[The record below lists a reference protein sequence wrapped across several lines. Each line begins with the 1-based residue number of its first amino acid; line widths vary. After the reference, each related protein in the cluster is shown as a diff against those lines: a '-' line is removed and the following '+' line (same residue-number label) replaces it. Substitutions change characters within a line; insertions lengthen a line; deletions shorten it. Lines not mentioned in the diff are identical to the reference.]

1 MTNIPY
7 WQAKI
12 WGLLHDPALKALH
25 TNAGRGSEGAWR
37 SLACMEGWISPK
49 AKSHKE
55 SVYNSNW
62 LKQISLC
69 DLIASASDRAALGR
83 LPGHK
88 AVDYDKNGL
97 EIKHLLSGATQTL
110 KLGEWHDFLLNE
122 KSNRSKWLAEV
133 ETILIPDSIRTCP
146 DARQVYW
153 WLWRCYPV
161 ALSRA
166 LDQTANLSEESTLP
180 LLPADTRI
188 PDASV
193 WSHTTMTSAL
203 AGALAGYHCDPDN
216 YPRKRAIQGKDYHQS
231 RPYVGIFSFTPVQE
245 LIKASRKMRDFW
257 AGSWLLHYLSAKV
270 AWALAW
276 KYGPDTLVYPCLYA
290 QPLIDCWLLSKY
302 PGFSEWIE
310 SPSERQLLTAGFPN
324 VLVMILPDNGA
335 GSTGKGQVKNPVCA
349 AMQQAEQ
356 TLQEEWLS
364 LGNQVLADLQNTQKW
379 MPKLNPHTWSD
390 WLKAQW
396 QTYWTALPLGDRLL
410 ELHQSPRQ
418 PQSYQ
423 TWQKVQNQFA
433 RPTENLLL
441 EAEAQFVAETYQS
454 SVLEDWRDRRQRS
467 QSYKARQPNLNVG
480 SWWASIFDQT
490 RFALTAVKN
499 SRTWNIPSAFGPRST
514 ISGIGPVVHNGPD
527 WVTEGETAKDWQ
539 RSVGLFDGIEELN
552 ATEVLKRGLHRI
564 LPDLLQQPQTRLQL
578 YYPDLTSGVAGWL
591 RHHPQQQ
598 EALAYYQKACQS
610 LSDLPWI
617 KNNFKGEPQS
627 WGIPWIADQHPEW
640 PHPRILNAGWY
651 IEEFEPQAQTAGAV
665 LTKTEQKQ
673 QKQEELRK
681 LREAISQWFP
691 SGANPTDW
699 YVLAAGDGDGMSN
712 WLKGEPLQA
721 YKEYIPKALQDQIP
735 DLAVR
740 ESLEKFLECQKRM
753 GPASH
758 NALSR
763 ALLDF
768 SNQLVPYLT
777 EVRHAGRL
785 IYGGGDDVL
794 AYTNLWEWDSWLWD
808 IRQCFKGGSDPKKEF
823 AHDGDYWRWQR
834 EKLPKNLS
842 SRPLFT
848 MGSRASISFGIVLA
862 HHSVPLAIALENLWA
877 AEEGAKD
884 HRSPQGEV
892 KDAVQVRVL
901 YGNGNIL
908 KATAKFEVF
917 DKWRSL
923 LDFPKLDGVNLDFPA
938 LDSALFEQAAQVW
951 SQHPVPCADAIVP
964 WSIAFCSR
972 REVFKGDDALK
983 AKFQG
988 TLSEF
993 LTGLYQTTETQHQEA
1008 EVKNW
1013 LKLAAF
1019 VLRSRQIKVGGEH

>member
-1 MTNIPY
+1 MTNTPY

-12 WGLLHDPALKALH
+12 WGLLHDPALKALQ
-25 TNAGRGSEGAWR
+25 TNVGRGSEGAWS

-55 SVYNSNW
+55 SVYNTNW
-62 LKQISLC
+62 LKEIGLC

-83 LPGHK
+83 LPSHP
-88 AVDYDKNGL
+88 AVQYEAEGL
-97 EIKHLLSGATQTL
+97 EICHLLSGAKQTL
-110 KLGEWHDFLLNE
+110 KLSAWHDYLMSPGE
-122 KSNRSKWLAEV
+122 TGSSRLANIDEAS
-133 ETILIPDSIRTCP
+133 LIPENIRNSQ

-153 WLWRCYPV
+153 WLWRCYPI

-166 LDQTANLSEESTLP
+166 LEQTANLPEEAGLP
-180 LLPADTRI
+180 LLPADPRI

-193 WSHTTMTSAL
+193 WSHSTMTSAL
-203 AGALAGYHCDPDN
+203 AGALAGYYPDKDN
-216 YPRKRAIQGKDYHQS
+216 YPRQEDEEGKDYHQS

-270 AWALAW
+270 AWSLAW
-276 KYGPDTLVYPCLYA
+276 KYGPDTLLYPSLYA
-290 QPLIDCWLLSKY
+290 QPLIDSWLLSKY
-302 PGFSEWIE
+302 PDFSAWIE
-310 SPSERQLLTAGFPN
+310 SPNERQLLTAGFPN
-324 VLVMILPDNGA
+324 VLVMILPDNGVKSA
-335 GSTGKGQVKNPVCA
+335 ENGGLKNPVSA
-349 AMQQAEQ
+349 AMQQAKQ

-364 LGNQVLADLQNTQKW
+364 LGNQVLADLQGTQKW

-390 WLKAQW
+390 WLGAQW
-396 QTYWTALPLGDRLL
+396 QTYWTALPLGDRQS
-410 ELHQSPRQ
+410 ELHHSPRKPNRYQ
-418 PQSYQ
+418 P
-423 TWQKVQNQFA
+423 WQDAQNQFA
-433 RPTENLLL
+433 PLKKKLLV
-441 EAEAQFVAETYQS
+441 EAEAQFIAETYRISLIEHWRNRHQS
-454 SVLEDWRDRRQRS
+454 S
-467 QSYKARQPNLNVG
+467 QSYKATQPNLNVG
-480 SWWASIFDQT
+480 SWWANIFDQT

-514 ISGIGPVVHNGPD
+514 VSGIGPVVHNGPD

-564 LPDLLQQPQTRLQL
+564 LPDLLQQPQTRLEL

-591 RHHPQQQ
+591 RNHTK
-598 EALAYYQKACQS
+598 EALPYYHQACQS
-610 LSDLPWI
+610 LSHQFPWI
-617 KNNFKGEPQS
+617 GDNSKGEPQS

-640 PHPRILNAGWY
+640 PHPRGLNAGWC
-651 IEEFEPQAQTAGAV
+651 IEEFEPQAQTAGGV
-665 LTKTEQKQ
+665 LTKNQQKQ
-673 QKQEELRK
+673 QKQEQLRE

-691 SGANPTDW
+691 PGANPTDW

-712 WLKGEPLQA
+712 WLKGKPLQP
-721 YKEYIPKALQDQIP
+721 YKEYIHKALQEQIP
-735 DLAVR
+735 DLAVKD
-740 ESLEKFLECQKRM
+740 SLEEFLKCKKRM

-777 EVRHAGRL
+777 EVRYAGRL

-794 AYTNLWEWDSWLWD
+794 AYTNLWEWDNWLWD
-808 IRQCFKGGSDPKKEF
+808 IRECFKGSRDPKEEF
-823 AHDGDYWRWQR
+823 DNDGDYWRWQGG
-834 EKLPKNLS
+834 KLPKNLS

-848 MGSRASISFGIVLA
+848 MGSKASISFGMVLA

-877 AEEGAKD
+877 AQEGAKD

-908 KATAKFEVF
+908 KATTKFNVF
-917 DKWRSL
+917 DQWRSL
-923 LDFPKLDGVNLDFPA
+923 LNFPDLDC
-938 LDSALFEQAAQVW
+938 ALFEQAAQVW
-951 SQHPVPCADAIVP
+951 SQHPVPCADAIFH
-964 WSIAFCSR
+964 WTTAFCSR
-972 REVFKGDDALK
+972 REVFKGNDALK
-983 AKFQG
+983 VKFQEA
-988 TLSEF
+988 LSEF
-993 LTGLYQTTETQHQEA
+993 LTELYEKTKTQHQEA

-1019 VLRSRQIKVGGEH
+1019 VLRSRQIKVRGEH